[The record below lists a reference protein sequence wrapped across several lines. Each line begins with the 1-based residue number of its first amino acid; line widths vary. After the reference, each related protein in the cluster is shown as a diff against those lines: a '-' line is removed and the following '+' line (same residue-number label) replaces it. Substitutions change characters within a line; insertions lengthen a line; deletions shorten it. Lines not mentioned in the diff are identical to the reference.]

1 MAVEKGLV
9 PDATP
14 TMLATVAKES
24 MNSSEVRGL
33 TWRLILLFNTDTVRA
48 HYKWCK
54 QLQ

>member
-24 MNSSEVRGL
+24 MNSSEVRGSV
-33 TWRLILLFNTDTVRA
+33 TWHLLLWLIA
-48 HYKWCK
+48 
-54 QLQ
+54 